1 MAEQIQ
7 AINFSRTNLIYAIL
21 PSFQSH
27 WVYKLILVLIGS
39 LLLTLSAKIQVP
51 FYPVPMTMQTCVLLI
66 ISMTLGSKLASLT
79 VLLYLVEGTLGLPV
93 FAGTPLKGLGLEY
106 ILGPTGGYLIGFF
119 LASYIV
125 GYLADNGFDRTFF
138 RAFIA
143 MLIGTILI
151 FLCGYVWLSGF
162 IGLEKA
168 MQFGVLPFFW
178 SELFKIGLATAA
190 LPICWNIVGRKT

>member
-66 ISMTLGSKLASLT
+66 LSMTLGSKLASLT
-79 VLLYLVEGTLGLPV
+79 VLLYLVEGALGLPV

-106 ILGPTGGYLIGFF
+106 ILGPTGGYLLGFF
-119 LASYIV
+119 LASCIV

>member
-7 AINFSRTNLIYAIL
+7 DINFSRTNLIYAIL

-51 FYPVPMTMQTCVLLI
+51 FYPVPMTMQTCVLLF

-79 VLLYLVEGTLGLPV
+79 VLLYLVEGALGLPV

-178 SELFKIGLATAA
+178 SELFKISLATAA

>member
-51 FYPVPMTMQTCVLLI
+51 FYPVPMTMQTCVLLF

-79 VLLYLVEGTLGLPV
+79 VLLYLVEGALGLPV

-106 ILGPTGGYLIGFF
+106 ILGPTGGYLLGFF
-119 LASYIV
+119 LASCIV

-168 MQFGVLPFFW
+168 MQYGVLPFFW

-190 LPICWNIVGRKT
+190 LPICWNFVGRKT